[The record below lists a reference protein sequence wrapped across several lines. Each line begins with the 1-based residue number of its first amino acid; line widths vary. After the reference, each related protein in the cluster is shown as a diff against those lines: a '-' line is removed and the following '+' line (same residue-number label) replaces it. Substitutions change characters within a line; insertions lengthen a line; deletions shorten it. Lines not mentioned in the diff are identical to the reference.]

1 MQFGLAI
8 MNDFPPGTVA
18 AERVRLL
25 REQVRAAREAGIGS
39 IWVLQH
45 YLGNMPTLQPLP
57 LLAAL
62 AGDAGSMF
70 LGTNMFIL
78 PLRHPVGVA
87 EEFAT
92 LDHLSGGRVIA
103 GFGLGYRENEFASF
117 GVGLDERVKRFEE
130 SIQIVRALWTGDTVT
145 FAGRHFAV
153 EGQRISL
160 PPVQPGGPRIW
171 IGAGAHRT
179 GAHRAARLGDA
190 WIVPPHVSPDR
201 LQVVLGS
208 YLAERERLGRCGPA
222 DLVVRRELVLDED
235 PERAREVG
243 VAARGALTRKYAEF
257 NAPDATASYRHL
269 RGEASAAQVAD
280 ESYLFTDP
288 DTCIA
293 ALKQLQQQGITHVI
307 LRMQWF
313 DLSQERML
321 QTLQLFRDRVR
332 PAFATTE
339 PIVEPSAEP
348 SAEPIAGPSA
358 DQAGRS

>member
-1 MQFGLAI
+1 
-8 MNDFPPGTVA
+8 
-18 AERVRLL
+18 
-25 REQVRAAREAGIGS
+25 
-39 IWVLQH
+39 
-45 YLGNMPTLQPLP
+45 
-57 LLAAL
+57 
-62 AGDAGSMF
+62 
-70 LGTNMFIL
+70 
-78 PLRHPVGVA
+78 
-87 EEFAT
+87 
-92 LDHLSGGRVIA
+92 
-103 GFGLGYRENEFASF
+103 LGYRENEFASF
-117 GVGLDERVKRFEE
+117 GVGLDERVERFEE
-130 SIQIVRALWTGDTVT
+130 GIEIIRALWTGQSVSFT
-145 FAGRHFAV
+145 GQHFTLNG
-153 EGQRISL
+153 ERISL

-201 LQVVLGS
+201 LNVVLGY
-208 YLAERERLGRCGPA
+208 YLAERERLGRRGPA
-222 DLVVRRELVLDED
+222 DLVVRRELVLDDD

-257 NAPDATASYRHL
+257 NPPDATASYRHL

-288 DTCIA
+288 DTCVA

-332 PAFATTE
+332 PAFAD
-339 PIVEPSAEP
+339 
-348 SAEPIAGPSA
+348 AGPDA
-358 DQAGRS
+358 DRAGRS